1 MLVLSRREGEAIQ
14 IGDDVWVTIVRIRG
28 SAVRIGIEAPRSMKV
43 LRDDLEGY
51 AEPGEGDSSN
61 PARTGDIT

>member
-43 LRDDLEGY
+43 LRDDLDEFEQPPELGPVSR
-51 AEPGEGDSSN
+51 E
-61 PARTGDIT
+61 